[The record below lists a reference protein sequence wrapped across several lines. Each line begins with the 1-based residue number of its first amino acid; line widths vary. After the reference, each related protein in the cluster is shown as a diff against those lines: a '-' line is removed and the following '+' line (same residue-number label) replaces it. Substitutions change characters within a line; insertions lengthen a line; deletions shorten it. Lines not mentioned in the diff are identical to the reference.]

1 MKTTILKRKKL
12 IAILMII
19 VGLPLA
25 FAGAA
30 TGGGVLAYLFAVILA
45 IGVDMLFVK

>member
-1 MKTTILKRKKL
+1 MKTNILKRKKP
-12 IAILMII
+12 IAILMVI

-30 TGGGVLAYLFAVILA
+30 TGGGVLAYLFAIILV
-45 IGVDMLFVK
+45 IGVDMLIVK